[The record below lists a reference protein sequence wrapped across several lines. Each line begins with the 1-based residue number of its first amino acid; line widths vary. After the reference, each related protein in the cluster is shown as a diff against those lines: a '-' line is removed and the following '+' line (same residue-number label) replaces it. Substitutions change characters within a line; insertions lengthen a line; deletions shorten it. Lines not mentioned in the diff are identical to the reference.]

1 MRKLL
6 FLSMLWPF
14 MAGAMPQDDGAVL
27 FLRAAV
33 RVPTPVLTLGD
44 VARIEAPVER
54 LPALARLPI
63 GVVPPAGATREI
75 GREELQR
82 WIDTAAQDLGEVQWR
97 GNASV
102 RVTRKT
108 AALDAD
114 AVLRVAQDAARS
126 ALQARFADFSVE
138 PAGNPLPDIVAAG
151 AFELR
156 ARPLAADESLAS
168 RLVVWVE
175 LWQNG
180 RLYRAVPVALKVRAM
195 ASVLRVNAGL
205 AAGASVSMADVTV
218 EQRDVAALASAY
230 WPATEPLGAVRTRQ
244 AVAAGAVLLRSQLDA
259 LPDVE
264 RGDLVALRVR
274 AGTVTIETTAQAMQD
289 GWANRTLRVLPA
301 NATDTIQA
309 RVIRGGLVEVVQ

>member
-6 FLSMLWPF
+6 LLSMLWPCL
-14 MAGAMPQDDGAVL
+14 AVAVPQDETAVL

-33 RVPTPVLTLGD
+33 KVPAAVLTLGD
-44 VARIEAPVER
+44 VARIEAPAER
-54 LPALARLPI
+54 LPALAGLAI
-63 GVVPPAGATREI
+63 GIVPPAGATREI
-75 GREELQR
+75 DRAELQR
-82 WIDTAAQDLGEVQWR
+82 WIDTAAQELGSVQWR
-97 GNASV
+97 GNTSV

-108 AALDAD
+108 VALDAE
-114 AVLRVAQDAARS
+114 AVLRVAQDAARK
-126 ALQARFADFSVE
+126 ALQARFDDFSVDA
-138 PAGNPLPDIVAAG
+138 AGSPLPDLVAAG

-156 ARPLAADESLAS
+156 ARPVAVSDTLAS

-175 LWQNG
+175 LWQQG

-195 ASVLRVNAGL
+195 APVLRVKAGL
-205 AAGASVSMADVTV
+205 PVGASVSMADVTV
-218 EQRDVAALASAY
+218 EQRDVAALAGGY
-230 WPATEPLGAVRTRQ
+230 WPADEPLGAVRTRQ
-244 AVAAGAVLLRSQLDA
+244 AVAAGAVLMRSQLDA

-264 RGDLVALRVR
+264 RGDQVALRVR

>member
-1 MRKLL
+1 MRKLF
-6 FLSMLWPF
+6 FLLMLWPCV
-14 MAGAMPQDDGAVL
+14 AAAVPQEGDAVL
-27 FLRAAV
+27 FLRAQV
-33 RVPTPVLTLGD
+33 RVPTAVLTLGD
-44 VARIEAPVER
+44 VARIEAPAER
-54 LPALARLPI
+54 LPALASLAI

-82 WIDTAAQDLGEVQWR
+82 WIDTAGQDLGQVQWR

-102 RVTRKT
+102 RVARKT

-114 AVLRVAQDAARS
+114 AVLKVAQDAARQ
-126 ALQARFADFSVE
+126 ALQARFEEFSVE
-138 PAGNPLPDIVAAG
+138 AAGNPLPDVVSAG

-156 ARPLAADESLAS
+156 ARPVAASDTLAS

-175 LWQNG
+175 LWQKG
-180 RLYRAVPVALKVRAM
+180 QLYRAVPVALKVRAM
-195 ASVLRVNAGL
+195 APVLRVNAGL
-205 AAGASVSMADVTV
+205 PAGASVSMADVTV
-218 EQRDVAALASAY
+218 EQRDVAALVGAY
-230 WPATEPLGAVRTRQ
+230 WPADEPLGAVRTRQ
-244 AVAAGAVLLRSQLDA
+244 AVAPGAVLLRSQLDA

-264 RGDLVALRVR
+264 RGDQVALRVR